1 MILFNGQILS
11 TEKESL
17 KDNIIKFEQLN
28 IDLKNLESD
37 IIKVPKLQETKTIS
51 LLKCVLNLDKNPIKY
66 CKENTKKEMTTVL
79 NRRIVLPFY
88 IPIIALICSFLLI
101 KPKSK
106 KNYFINKYTIFFLG
120 FLILLYAELIIR
132 FTGVSKIISTVFLL
146 SPFALM
152 PIIYFLLTFSIA
164 RESLSK

>member
-1 MILFNGQILS
+1 MILFNGQIIS

-28 IDLKNLESD
+28 IDLKNLETD
-37 IIKVPKLQETKTIS
+37 TIKVPKLQETTTVA
-51 LLKCVLNLDKNPIKY
+51 LLKCALNFKTNQIQN
-66 CKENTKKEMTTVL
+66 CKENTKKEITTVL

-88 IPIIALICSFLLI
+88 LPIISLICSFLLI
-101 KPKSK
+101 KSNAK
-106 KNYFINKYTIFFLG
+106 KNYFLNRYSISLLG

-132 FTGVSKIISTVFLL
+132 YTGISKIVSAIFLF
-146 SPFALM
+146 SPLILL
-152 PIIYFLLTFSIA
+152 PVIYFLLIFKLS